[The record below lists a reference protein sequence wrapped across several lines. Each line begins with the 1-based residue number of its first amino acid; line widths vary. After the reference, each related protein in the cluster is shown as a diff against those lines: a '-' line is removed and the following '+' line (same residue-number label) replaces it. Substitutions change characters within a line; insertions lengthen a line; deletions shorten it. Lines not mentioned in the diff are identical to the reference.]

1 MSLTT
6 TANTLTSASDL
17 FNWRHSTPLLI
28 AAAAVVMTAPVVT
41 AALLRTRGASNP
53 PGITSIPSLPLFV
66 EAKKH
71 ATTDSKKVAV
81 IDRTKGQSFT
91 YRQLLSDVSEKKKW
105 LLEHL
110 SLADLGERRIAFLIP
125 NGYDYVVMQWAVW
138 AAGGVCVP
146 LCMFLLNTFELY
158 LWLTPFALYRYLTS
172 GQRTSLYN
180 QRLAALIG
188 CDPPS
193 F

>member
-6 TANTLTSASDL
+6 TANTLTSASNL

-41 AALLRTRGASNP
+41 ATLLRGRSASNL
-53 PGITSIPSLPLFV
+53 PGATSIPSLPLFV
-66 EAKKH
+66 EAKRH
-71 ATTDSKKVAV
+71 AITDNKKVAV
-81 IDRTKGQSFT
+81 IDRTKGESFT

-110 SLADLGERRIAFLIP
+110 SLADLDERRIAFLIP

-146 LCMFLLNTFELY
+146 LCMFFYLDSSQLHFRLTLNSSVQAPRIPSKNSSIQSATRSPH
-158 LWLTPFALYRYLTS
+158 WL
-172 GQRTSLYN
+172 
-180 QRLAALIG
+180 
-188 CDPPS
+188 
-193 F
+193 

>member
-1 MSLTT
+1 MSLAT
-6 TANTLTSASDL
+6 TANTLTPASNFTVF
-17 FNWRHSTPLLI
+17 FNWRHPTPLLI
-28 AAAAVVMTAPVVT
+28 AAAAVAMTAPVVVAT
-41 AALLRTRGASNP
+41 LLRSRGASNR

-81 IDRTKGQSFT
+81 IDRTKGEGFT

-110 SLADLGERRIAFLIP
+110 SLTDLHERRIAFLIP

-146 LCMFLLNTFELY
+146 LCMFF
-158 LWLTPFALYRYLTS
+158 
-172 GQRTSLYN
+172 
-180 QRLAALIG
+180 
-188 CDPPS
+188 
-193 F
+193 

>member
-1 MSLTT
+1 
-6 TANTLTSASDL
+6 
-17 FNWRHSTPLLI
+17 
-28 AAAAVVMTAPVVT
+28 MTAPVVVAT
-41 AALLRTRGASNP
+41 LLRGRGSSNP
-53 PGITSIPSLPLFV
+53 PGITSLPSLPLFV

-81 IDRTKGQSFT
+81 IDRTKGESFT

-110 SLADLGERRIAFLIP
+110 SLADLDQRRIAFLIP

-146 LCMFLLNTFELY
+146 LCMCLY
-158 LWLTPFALYRYLTS
+158 LDRSELHLVTDFICILQAPHIPSKNFSIQSATRSPHWL
-172 GQRTSLYN
+172 
-180 QRLAALIG
+180 
-188 CDPPS
+188 
-193 F
+193 